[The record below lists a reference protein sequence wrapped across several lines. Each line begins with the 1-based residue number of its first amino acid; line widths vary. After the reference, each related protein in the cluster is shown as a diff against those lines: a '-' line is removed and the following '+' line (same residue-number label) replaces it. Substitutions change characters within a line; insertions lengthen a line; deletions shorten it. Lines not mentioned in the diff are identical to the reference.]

1 MRDSRP
7 SLYLLGERSDGGGVP
22 LPRPR
27 HKKHISASNMMPCL
41 SIIEIFLRF
50 GAEGH
55 IKAPSNPPLYTL
67 AVDIAAISL
76 FQHEMSLKGVP
87 YFQYEMS
94 LNGAP
99 PFEYRMSH
107 AASLFLFMM
116 GG

>member
-1 MRDSRP
+1 MS
-7 SLYLLGERSDGGGVP
+7 
-22 LPRPR
+22 
-27 HKKHISASNMMPCL
+27 
-41 SIIEIFLRF
+41 
-50 GAEGH
+50 
-55 IKAPSNPPLYTL
+55 IKAKASR
-67 AVDIAAISL
+67 SL

>member
-1 MRDSRP
+1 M
-7 SLYLLGERSDGGGVP
+7 
-22 LPRPR
+22 
-27 HKKHISASNMMPCL
+27 
-41 SIIEIFLRF
+41 
-50 GAEGH
+50 
-55 IKAPSNPPLYTL
+55 
-67 AVDIAAISL
+67 SL